1 MKLIDEVDVKMA
13 LEKGTSDLKIIHKR
27 ILDLYDELIE
37 VDSVIRSVA
46 MKSPKY
52 GKYWRRCRRNK
63 EKI

>member
-46 MKSPKY
+46 MKVL
-52 GKYWRRCRRNK
+52 NM
-63 EKI
+63 EILEAV

>member
-27 ILDLYDELIE
+27 ILDLHDELIE

-46 MKSPKY
+46 MKSPTEYEKDNS
-52 GKYWRRCRRNK
+52 RRISYNL
-63 EKI
+63 